1 MKRGEWLI
9 AGAVGL
15 LVVVALGRAIFFP
28 PSPPEER
35 DQIPFYTTADEELQ
49 RKASDLYR
57 NLGCRD
63 CHSLW
68 GVRNITQF
76 VPAPA
81 LDGIG
86 SWRSEQWLY
95 DYFSAENP
103 QKILPSRMK
112 PKYRMPSYAHLP
124 EEQRRILARYIASLK
139 VKDWYLEKARAAEY
153 EKLTGH
159 KPEKS
164 GGIATHE

>member
-1 MKRGEWLI
+1 MKRGEWAI
-9 AGAVGL
+9 AGG
-15 LVVVALGRAIFFP
+15 VVALIAVALLKAVFFP
-28 PSPPEER
+28 PAPPKET
-35 DQIPFYTTADEELQ
+35 DKVPFYTTADEALQ
-49 RKASDLYR
+49 KQAADLYR

-76 VPAPA
+76 VPAPM

-86 SWRSEQWLY
+86 SWRSESWLY
-95 DYFSAENP
+95 HYFSSDNP
-103 QKILPSRMK
+103 QSILPSRMK
-112 PKYRMPSYAHLP
+112 PKYRMPSYSHLP
-124 EEQRRILARYIASLK
+124 DAQRHLLARYFASLK

-159 KPEKS
+159 APDAKAK
-164 GGIATHE
+164 